1 MTISFLKHKIIIQD
15 KVIIK
20 IDEANFCGVPENRVQ
35 HIVQAFQRERLR
47 TPCLWHYTIFTLW
60 PL

>member
-1 MTISFLKHKIIIQD
+1 MTIKHKIIIQD

-35 HIVQAFQRERLR
+35 
-47 TPCLWHYTIFTLW
+47 
-60 PL
+60 